1 MKIIHF
7 RERGFDDSIETLL
20 QGFHEIP
27 AEIREGAEKIFDEVA
42 AEGDAALFRWT
53 KKLDRCRL
61 TAKTVKVSNQEFAAA
76 IRDTPAGD
84 LAAIGSA
91 ARRIRAYHKM
101 QIETGFVFDDG
112 KGTRIAEEVLP
123 LASVGLYV
131 PAGRAPLAST
141 ALMTAIPANL
151 AGVKETVL
159 ISPWPGGEMRPQVL
173 VAAELAGA
181 NSVFKI
187 GGAQGVAALALGT
200 ESVPRVDK
208 IVGPGNMWVNAA
220 KAVAAARGL
229 CAIDGLAGPSE
240 IAIAADDT
248 APPEYVAWDLLSQAE
263 HGPDS
268 SACLITTSLK
278 LAQAVQVMLFK
289 LAAGRDGLNLA
300 GVSAIIA
307 PDRDAVAAFVD
318 RIAPEHLEIITRDPE
333 RLAKKIHHAASIFL
347 GPFSPVPAGD
357 YMAGG
362 NHVLPTGGAARFAS
376 PLSVRDFVKR
386 RSVTTLTEPAM
397 RSIAADVER
406 FAGFEGLWAHGQ
418 AAAARAAAP
427 ARPRKS
433 GSRAGARSYK
443 GKKTRK
449 GK

>member
-7 RERGFDDSIETLL
+7 RERGFDAAVENLL
-20 QGFHEIP
+20 RGFHEIP
-27 AEIREGAEKIFDEVA
+27 ARIREGAEKIFDEVA
-42 AEGDAALFRWT
+42 AGGDAALFRWT
-53 KKLDRCRL
+53 EKLDRHRL
-61 TAKTVKVSNQEFAAA
+61 TAKTVKVSPKEFASAKKA
-76 IRDTPAGD
+76 TPAGD
-84 LAAIGSA
+84 LAAIKTA
-91 ARRIRAYHKM
+91 ARRIRAYHRLQAEK
-101 QIETGFVFDDG
+101 GFVFDDG

-123 LASVGLYV
+123 LSSAGLYV

-159 ISPWPGGEMRPQVL
+159 VSPWPDGEMRPQAL
-173 VAAELAGA
+173 VAAEIAGA
-181 NSVFKI
+181 TAVYKI
-187 GGAQGVAALALGT
+187 GWAQGVVALAVGT
-200 ESVPRVDK
+200 ESVPKVDK

-229 CAIDGLAGPSE
+229 CATDGLAGPSE
-240 IAIAADDT
+240 IAVAADDT

-268 SACLITTSLK
+268 SACLVTTSLK

-289 LAAGRDGLNLA
+289 LAAGREGLNLA

-307 PDRDAVAAFVD
+307 PDLDAVAAFVD
-318 RIAPEHLEIITRDPE
+318 RIAPEHLEIITRNPE
-333 RLAKKIHHAASIFL
+333 RLVKKIHHAASVFL
-347 GPFSPVPAGD
+347 GPYSPVPAGD

-386 RSVTTLTEPAM
+386 RSVTTLSAAAM
-397 RSIAADVER
+397 RSIAAPVGR

-418 AAAARAAAP
+418 SAAARAVTRSAKK
-427 ARPRKS
+427 PR
-433 GSRAGARSYK
+433 
-443 GKKTRK
+443 TRK